1 MEKPASGVTAAMEEP
16 RRRTAVASQ
25 HVEAAQKI
33 CGTAWV
39 AVTLTA
45 LQGWAAGGVSGAH
58 AGRNRPGAVQPDAR
72 RHREPA
78 LEPLSVLTWDSLPF
92 R

>member
-1 MEKPASGVTAAMEEP
+1 MEKPASGVTAAMVD
-16 RRRTAVASQ
+16 RAAS
-25 HVEAAQKI
+25 VLKPPQKI

-45 LQGWAAGGVSGAH
+45 LHGWAAGGVSGAH
-58 AGRNRPGAVQPDAR
+58 VAGTDQAPLSHRPGVTVR
-72 RHREPA
+72 PA
-78 LEPLSVLTWDSLPF
+78 FEALSVSTWGSLPL